1 MHTSFFI
8 ILDYRLLKL
17 ILLRDHTILV
27 MSHSSTSAV
36 LSKLSQGE
44 SICFKYSGGSW
55 PGVPRNLFFHSWYVA
70 GPVRGEYMTAYD
82 TNGNFKTF
90 HCSKISELISTSHSN
105 SEKEE
110 VSKNDFSNWTS
121 WIKEGDIIEF
131 LYNGDQSHGG
141 TRNVT
146 FVNFMNRRCSK
157 KRKILC
163 YENGYT
169 KTFFI
174 DKMVIH
180 KIFEVDKKY
189 DEEDSVCSP
198 QELHSK
204 VNQLE
209 TKQNLIIKEL
219 KARIDT
225 QNTMIEKFKERMF
238 LLEEDC
244 IHLEEE
250 KKEAYIIM
258 TIHKRRY
265 PSTWESDF
273 VPKELSDWEL
283 INSPTS

>member
-1 MHTSFFI
+1 MNTPFFT
-8 ILDYRLLKL
+8 ILDYRILKL

-27 MSHSSTSAV
+27 MSHFSTTTV

-55 PGVPRNLFFHSWYVA
+55 PGVPRNLFFHSWYLDT
-70 GPVRGEYMTAYD
+70 VRGGYMTAYD
-82 TNGNFKTF
+82 SDENFKTF
-90 HCSKISELISTSHSN
+90 HCSKISELSSTSHSN

-121 WIKEGDIIEF
+121 WIQEGDIIEF
-131 LYNGDQSHGG
+131 LYNGDQSHGE

-146 FVNFMNRRCSK
+146 FVDIMNRCCSK

-180 KIFEVDKKY
+180 KIFEVDKTY
-189 DEEDSVCSP
+189 DEEDSVPSP
-198 QELHSK
+198 QELHNT

-209 TKQNLIIKEL
+209 TEQNLIIKEL
-219 KARIDT
+219 KARIYT
-225 QNTMIEKFKERMF
+225 HNTMIKKF
-238 LLEEDC
+238 
-244 IHLEEE
+244 
-250 KKEAYIIM
+250 
-258 TIHKRRY
+258 
-265 PSTWESDF
+265 
-273 VPKELSDWEL
+273 
-283 INSPTS
+283 